1 MSVGTSKSASNSIG
15 TSVGTSVGAF
25 EAKTHLSELLNRVE
39 LGEHVTITK
48 HGRPVARL
56 VPATEIESDMSW
68 PDFWERVNSRLVT
81 LTPGSSIKADIES
94 GRR

>member
-1 MSVGTSKSASNSIG
+1 MSVGTSKFASSSIG
-15 TSVGTSVGAF
+15 ISIGAF

-39 LGEHVTITK
+39 QGEHITITK

-56 VPATEIESDMSW
+56 VPATEMAPDMNW

-81 LTPGSSIKADIES
+81 LTPGSSIKADLES

>member
-1 MSVGTSKSASNSIG
+1 MSVGTSKTASNSI
-15 TSVGTSVGAF
+15 GTSVGAF

-39 LGEHVTITK
+39 QGEHVTITK

-56 VPATEIESDMSW
+56 VPATEMAPDMNW
-68 PDFWERVNSRLVT
+68 PDFWEGVNSRLVT